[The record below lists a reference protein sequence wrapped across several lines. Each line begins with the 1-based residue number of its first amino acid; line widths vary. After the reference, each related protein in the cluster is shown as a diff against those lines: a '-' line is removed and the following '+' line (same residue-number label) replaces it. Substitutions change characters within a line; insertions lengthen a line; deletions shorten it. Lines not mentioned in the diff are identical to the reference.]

1 MELLLLCLK
10 VFCARVVD
18 VSMATCRTIMTVKGK
33 RVWAALI
40 GFFEGLLWFS
50 IVKEALNT
58 NETSFLI
65 GVAYA
70 GGFATG
76 TYIGGW
82 LSSTFI
88 KGTFGVQ
95 VITINKTMVDCLR
108 SNGYAVSVINI
119 EGQDKENKKYMLFLE
134 IDKKRFKNLKKLI
147 KTLDEKAFIV
157 VSDTREVENGYFMG
171 N

>member
-18 VSMATCRTIMTVKGK
+18 VSMGTCRTIVTVKGK
-33 RVWAALI
+33 RIYASLI
-40 GFFEGLLWFS
+40 GFIEVLIWFTV
-50 IVKEALNT
+50 VKEALNT
-58 NETSFLI
+58 DETSILI
-65 GVAYA
+65 GIAYA

-95 VITINKTMVDCLR
+95 VITSSKDDSMVDCLR
-108 SNGYAVSVINI
+108 KNGYAVSVINV
-119 EGQDKENKKYMLFLE
+119 EGQDKENKKYMLYLNSNHYYL
-134 IDKKRFKNLKKLI
+134 RRLLWRLNL
-147 KTLDEKAFIV
+147 
-157 VSDTREVENGYFMG
+157 
-171 N
+171 